1 MTVARPTWPGS
12 LARSCRL
19 CRVRA
24 ARQSI
29 RSLVVNDFAIT
40 DSLDDSRAPDR
51 LQRKS
56 QRRHSH
62 FMLESDLM
70 LESES

>member
-12 LARSCRL
+12 LARSCRF

-24 ARQSI
+24 VRRSI
-29 RSLVVNDFAIT
+29 GSLVGDDFAIT

-51 LQRKS
+51 LSGSPSTVQRDS
-56 QRRHSH
+56 
-62 FMLESDLM
+62 M
-70 LESES
+70 LESEN